1 VKDHLSVEVDQSE
14 EVNHVHIV
22 FTPAT
27 TVEVDLVEHDDVREY

>member
-1 VKDHLSVEVDQSE
+1 MKDHLSIDVQQNE

-27 TVEVDLVEHDDVREY
+27 TVEVDLVEHDYDD